1 MERQKPEVLITKKFP
16 ADIVDPLAEIAVVH
30 MGDHCYNLMERRDV
44 MAHIGRVSAIINQ
57 AELRVDAAL
66 LAGAEHLKVVANI
79 AAGYDN
85 FDLEEM
91 TRRGIWGTNTPGHFH
106 YPVAEYII
114 AGILSVMRRLGE
126 ADRFVRENQWTSF
139 QPGRWD
145 GHTLA
150 GKTLGIIGMGTIGT
164 SLARLASALGME
176 VVCHSRRKDIRDMRN
191 LPMVELLHLSDVV
204 SVNVSYNK
212 ETHELITDREFTQ
225 MKPGVIF
232 VNTSRGKVV
241 READLLQHLSTGHLG
256 GAVLDVFSE
265 EPSVPDVLKT
275 MPQVLLT
282 PHIAGGT
289 HDGRLASY
297 RLAVDNVIA
306 VLQGKRPPT
315 PVNQIN

>member
-1 MERQKPEVLITKKFP
+1 MAQQKPEVLITKKFP
-16 ADIVDPLAEIAVVH
+16 ADIVAPLREIAVVH
-30 MGDHCYNLMERRDV
+30 MGDHSYNLMERSEV
-44 MAHIGRVSAIINQ
+44 MNYIGRVDAIINQ

-66 LAGAEHLKVVANI
+66 LTGAGNLKIVANI

-85 FDLEEM
+85 FDLHEM
-91 TRRGIWGTNTPGHFH
+91 VQRGIWGTNTPGHFH

-114 AGILSVMRRLGE
+114 GGLLSVMRKLGE
-126 ADRFVRENQWTSF
+126 ADRFVRDNQWTSF

-145 GHTLA
+145 GQTLA
-150 GKTLGIIGMGTIGT
+150 GKTLGIIGMGTIGS
-164 SLARLASALGME
+164 SLAGLASALGME
-176 VVCHSRRKDIRDMRN
+176 VICHSRRKDIKGIRIV
-191 LPMVELLHLSDVV
+191 PMAELLRLSDVV

-212 ETHELITDREFTQ
+212 DTHELITDREFAQ
-225 MKPGVIF
+225 MKQGVIF

-241 READLLQHLSTGHLG
+241 RQTDLLEYLSTGHLG

-265 EPSVPDVLKT
+265 EPAVPDVLKA

-289 HDGRLASY
+289 INGRLACY
-297 RLAVDNVIA
+297 RLAVDNVMAI
-306 VLQGKRPPT
+306 LQGKMPLT